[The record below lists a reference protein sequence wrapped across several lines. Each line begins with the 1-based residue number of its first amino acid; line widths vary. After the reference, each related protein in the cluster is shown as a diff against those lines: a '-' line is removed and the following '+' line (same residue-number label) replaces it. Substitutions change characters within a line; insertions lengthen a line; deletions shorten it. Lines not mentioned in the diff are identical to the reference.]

1 MKKWYKQ
8 PYFDRRNWI
17 LENYEKLSLTNEETM
32 LLLLI
37 DFAKD
42 AKKTITYDF
51 LMKKMS
57 LDSKKIDKLIAS
69 LVSKSYLAINPTS
82 KGVSFDMDGLF
93 EFDPE
98 KYEIAENKDV
108 YSIAE
113 DLVSRPLSP
122 TELQKISDLLN
133 EFSSNQIIDALRVAE
148 AYRKTSLAYVE
159 TVLRNEK

>member
-42 AKKTITYDF
+42 AKKTITYDY

>member
-1 MKKWYKQ
+1 
-8 PYFDRRNWI
+8 
-17 LENYEKLSLTNEETM
+17 M

>member
-42 AKKTITYDF
+42 AKKTITYDY

-57 LDSKKIDKLIAS
+57 LDSKKIDKLIAC

-122 TELQKISDLLN
+122 TELQKLSDLLN
-133 EFSSNQIIDALRVAE
+133 EFSANQIIDALRVAE
-148 AYRKTSLAYVE
+148 SYRKTSLAYVE

>member
-42 AKKTITYDF
+42 AKKTITYDY

-69 LVSKSYLAINPTS
+69 LVSKSYLSINPTS

-122 TELQKISDLLN
+122 NELQKLSDLLN